1 MNFFK
6 TISKAML
13 VVMAVAIPFTSNAN
27 ETKGKPNVLIDYFW
41 RPANI
46 PFSAAEQLRSYVM
59 EGITNTNRVELIDV
73 DSQDALAIAPRGR
86 R

>member
-1 MNFFK
+1 
-6 TISKAML
+6 
-13 VVMAVAIPFTSNAN
+13 MAWRHTS
-27 ETKGKPNVLIDYFW
+27 NVLIDYFW

-73 DSQDALAIAPRGR
+73 DSQDALAIEASFPTPSRPSIPTTASSCSPKPLSMVASF
-86 R
+86 